1 MSMMIESLHIRSL
14 VSSGCSNVSAGR
26 HPSRLIRLEPLPRCN
41 VEIRAEGRI
50 TNIYDR
56 SVIRTNHLN
65 IESSGTS
72 KNRVTYIL
80 SAGASQPPMS
90 TAAATVAATH
100 DLRIGTT
107 NVLFS
112 GFLEV
117 NNRGNLGVECVCCCA
132 DGDFQG
138 VEWMLKRCLFAC
150 SIFFDGFS
158 RTPAVARRPVCLE
171 FI

>member
-1 MSMMIESLHIRSL
+1 MNKSF
-14 VSSGCSNVSAGR
+14 R
-26 HPSRLIRLEPLPRCN
+26 HQK
-41 VEIRAEGRI
+41 
-50 TNIYDR
+50 
-56 SVIRTNHLN
+56 
-65 IESSGTS
+65 SSGTA
-72 KNRVTYIL
+72 KNRVTYVL

-90 TAAATVAATH
+90 AAATVAATH

-138 VEWMLKRCLFAC
+138 VE
-150 SIFFDGFS
+150 
-158 RTPAVARRPVCLE
+158 
-171 FI
+171 